1 MTMFAFD
8 LGRIGYLDA
17 FALQEQ
23 VQAWV
28 QAGGDDVLLVLEHP
42 PTVSVGKNSGAENV
56 PPHLEALCKGHV
68 DVVHSTRG
76 GNVTCHFPG
85 QLVAYPIINLKKRS
99 GGIRAYV
106 HDLEEAAIRMLASFQ
121 VDAARR
127 EGFPGVWTEGR
138 KIASLGIAV
147 KKYVTMH
154 GLALNVAEDLS
165 LFNFVTP
172 CGLDGVSATSIAR
185 ESSQATPQMDAVKLA
200 FIKEFYAV
208 FQPAAHGE
216 PPVMQP
222 GHSLMTLLHS
232 A

>member
-1 MTMFAFD
+1 MLAFD
-8 LGRIGYLDA
+8 LGRIGYLET
-17 FALQEQ
+17 FALQKQ
-23 VQAWV
+23 LVAFV
-28 QAGGDDVLLVLEHP
+28 QAGGDDTLLVLEHP
-42 PTVSVGKNSGAENV
+42 PTVSIGKNSGAENV
-56 PPHLEALCKGHV
+56 PPHLETLCKGHV
-68 DVVHSTRG
+68 DVVQSTRG

-85 QLVAYPIINLKKRS
+85 QLVAYPIISLKKRS

-121 VDAARR
+121 IEAARR
-127 EGFPGVWTEGR
+127 KGFPGVWTGGK

-154 GLALNVAEDLS
+154 GLALNVAQDLS
-165 LFNFVTP
+165 LFNFVAP

-185 ESSQATPQMDAVKLA
+185 ESAQAAPHMDVVKRA
-200 FIKEFYAV
+200 FIKEFYTV
-208 FQPAAHGE
+208 FQPTANGE

-222 GHSLMTLLHS
+222 GNCLTTLLHS

>member
-1 MTMFAFD
+1 MYAFD
-8 LGRIGYLDA
+8 LGCIAYQRA
-17 FALQEQ
+17 FEIQQKA
-23 VQAWV
+23 QAFV
-28 QAGGDDVLLVLEHP
+28 LRGGDDILLLLEHP
-42 PTVSVGKNSGAENV
+42 PTVTMGKNSGQENL
-56 PPHLEALCKGHV
+56 PPNLVGMWGSAV

-76 GNVTCHFPG
+76 GNITCHFPG

-121 VDAARR
+121 VEAARR
-127 EGFPGVWTEGR
+127 GGFPGVWTDGR

-147 KKYVTMH
+147 KRYVTMH

-172 CGLDGVSATSIAR
+172 CGLNGVSATSIAR
-185 ESSQATPQMDAVKLA
+185 ESARAAPRMDAVKLA
-200 FIKEFYAV
+200 FIKEFHAV
-208 FQPAAHGE
+208 FQPAANGE

-222 GHSLMTLLHS
+222 GHSLMTMLHS
-232 A
+232 V